1 MEKRLPLSVGTIL
14 QGRYRIVRQLGHG
27 GFGAVYEA
35 ADDELGLSF
44 ALKETFYASDE
55 DLRQAFRRE
64 ARMLASLSHEA
75 FPRVTHYFTEGDG
88 CFLVMELVPGDDL
101 DKLLSKRAAPFEQ
114 ERILTWADQILDALE
129 DLHSSGI
136 IHRDI
141 KPSNLKLTPKG
152 KIKLLDFGIAKGTLE
167 GETQLMTTVGSMAAA
182 TLQYAPLEQVLK
194 ASQQYQIMLSVVSTD
209 KVMEVMRHGTD
220 ASSDLY
226 ALAATLY
233 QLLTKRLPADA
244 PTRALAIWSGQNDRL
259 IPAHEI
265 NPQISEKVSDV
276 LRKAL
281 QIDRF
286 ERLSSA
292 SEMRRQLSE
301 AVKQTAPNN
310 FAPPDTIKVAENFV
324 PPTILQNPV
333 PFVSEPVKPELQTE
347 ITKGRELPKSADKP
361 KNSRFIFAALF
372 GVPLLLIIFG
382 SIGLAVYF
390 NLPSMGINS
399 KTASKYEFIQT
410 LVGHKKGVTA
420 LSYSADG
427 KVLASSGSPDEA
439 QIWDMTTNSLKRG
452 VLFADSAALSPDGKY
467 LAYAVADSG
476 KSGLGIFL
484 VNGSTSTTIIMP
496 SADTRYESI
505 RFSPD
510 GTFVYYVEVNSK
522 TNSYTPY
529 RIPILGGSPTKIQT
543 SSRGVGA
550 IFSPD
555 LKSVAVAI
563 ANTFVISDTADGSVK
578 YILSGYSGLLNSSAF
593 SPDGKTFAGGGQS
606 DICIWEMSKEDPKQM
621 LKGHTNNVKTLAFSP
636 DGKLIA
642 SGGFDQTIK
651 IWDAA
656 SGSLLQTLTGHTNTV
671 NTITFSPDGK
681 TIASGS
687 EDKTIKLWRV
697 K

>member
-1 MEKRLPLSVGTIL
+1 
-14 QGRYRIVRQLGHG
+14 
-27 GFGAVYEA
+27 
-35 ADDELGLSF
+35 
-44 ALKETFYASDE
+44 
-55 DLRQAFRRE
+55 
-64 ARMLASLSHEA
+64 
-75 FPRVTHYFTEGDG
+75 
-88 CFLVMELVPGDDL
+88 
-101 DKLLSKRAAPFEQ
+101 
-114 ERILTWADQILDALE
+114 
-129 DLHSSGI
+129 
-136 IHRDI
+136 
-141 KPSNLKLTPKG
+141 
-152 KIKLLDFGIAKGTLE
+152 
-167 GETQLMTTVGSMAAA
+167 
-182 TLQYAPLEQVLK
+182 
-194 ASQQYQIMLSVVSTD
+194 
-209 KVMEVMRHGTD
+209 
-220 ASSDLY
+220 
-226 ALAATLY
+226 
-233 QLLTKRLPADA
+233 
-244 PTRALAIWSGQNDRL
+244 
-259 IPAHEI
+259 
-265 NPQISEKVSDV
+265 
-276 LRKAL
+276 
-281 QIDRF
+281 
-286 ERLSSA
+286 
-292 SEMRRQLSE
+292 
-301 AVKQTAPNN
+301 
-310 FAPPDTIKVAENFV
+310 
-324 PPTILQNPV
+324 
-333 PFVSEPVKPELQTE
+333 
-347 ITKGRELPKSADKP
+347 
-361 KNSRFIFAALF
+361 
-372 GVPLLLIIFG
+372 
-382 SIGLAVYF
+382 
-390 NLPSMGINS
+390 
-399 KTASKYEFIQT
+399 
-410 LVGHKKGVTA
+410 
-420 LSYSADG
+420 
-427 KVLASSGSPDEA
+427 
-439 QIWDMTTNSLKRG
+439 
-452 VLFADSAALSPDGKY
+452 
-467 LAYAVADSG
+467 
-476 KSGLGIFL
+476 
-484 VNGSTSTTIIMP
+484 MP